1 MKGKVKVGEVVNH
14 REATIPTGQQLAA
27 FVGSLAPAPGTI
39 PSVLK
44 AKIGHNVN
52 VSPF

>member
-1 MKGKVKVGEVVNH
+1 MKGRVKVSEVVNH
-14 REATIPTGQQLAA
+14 GEGTIPTSQQLAA

-44 AKIGHNVN
+44 AEIGHNVN